1 MSEQAASPAEDWA
14 GFFDDAPCGL
24 LRLDAQHVVRVA
36 NPYALELLG
45 RPNSDLAEGLP
56 FKALLSVAGRV
67 FVQTQLW
74 AELALAGRVEERTL
88 DLVRPDGERTPVLL
102 NAVQTRDPQGLPGDI
117 KIALTRAT
125 VKRAYEAEIPRARQ
139 AAEQAAQAKA
149 DFLANVSHEIRTPL
163 NGMVGVAGA
172 LGRTPLTATQTEMV
186 DLIQSSGAM
195 LERLLSDV
203 LELSK
208 VEAGGLQLEPHPFDL
223 QRELTGALELA
234 RIRADAKGLSFD
246 ARFGPEAAGRFQG
259 DAVRLKQV
267 LGNLTANAVKF
278 TERGGVR
285 VLVELE
291 TEAADPVLCIIV
303 EDTGIGF
310 DQATGDTLFQRF
322 QQADAGITRR
332 FGGTGLGLA
341 ICKALVDLMGGSI
354 RAKSTPGQGSRFC
367 VRIPLPR
374 CLEELA
380 VEAPPGPSDQ
390 AQTDQGAADQPLRIL
405 LVEDHP
411 TNRKVVEL
419 ILAPYAIELV
429 NAENGREGVDA
440 WRAEDFDLVLMDMQM
455 PVMDGL
461 SAVRE
466 IRAQERAEPRRRRTP
481 IAMLSANAMEH
492 HRRESLDAGADLH
505 IAKPVTPDSLLAGIQ
520 AALELSAEAVAA

>member
-1 MSEQAASPAEDWA
+1 MGPQAADASEDWA
-14 GFFDDAPCGL
+14 GFFERAPCGL
-24 LRLDAQHVVRVA
+24 LRLDAGHVVRVA

-45 RPNSDLAEGLP
+45 RTGADIGDGLP
-56 FKALLSVAGRV
+56 FNTLLSVAGRV

-102 NAVQTRDPQGLPGDI
+102 NAVQVRDADGAPGDI
-117 KIALTRAT
+117 KISLTRAA
-125 VKRAYEAEIPRARQ
+125 VKRAYEAEIPRARHL
-139 AAEQAAQAKA
+139 AEQAAQAKS

-172 LGRTPLTATQTEMV
+172 LGRTPLSASQAEMV
-186 DLIQSSGAM
+186 ALIQSSGAM

-208 VEAGGLQLEPHPFDL
+208 VEAGGLQLEPQPFDL
-223 QRELTGALELA
+223 QRELNGALELA
-234 RIRADAKGLSFD
+234 RIRADAKGLCFD
-246 ARFGPEAAGRFQG
+246 ARFGPEADGRFFG
-259 DAVRLKQV
+259 DAVRLKQI

-278 TERGGVR
+278 TEGGEVR
-285 VLVELE
+285 VRVELDP
-291 TEAADPVLCIIV
+291 AGPDPVLSLTV

-341 ICKALVDLMGGSI
+341 ICKALVDLMGGTIKARSQ
-354 RAKSTPGQGSRFC
+354 PGRGSRFQ
-367 VRIPLPR
+367 VRVPLPR
-374 CLEELA
+374 CET
-380 VEAPPGPSDQ
+380 EAPAEAPAAAAEP
-390 AQTDQGAADQPLRIL
+390 AADRPLRIL

-419 ILAPYAIELV
+419 ILAPYDIALV
-429 NAENGREGVDA
+429 NAEDGRQGVDA
-440 WRAEDFDLVLMDMQM
+440 WRAAPFDLVLMDMQM

-466 IRAQERAEPRRRRTP
+466 IRELERADPARPRTP

-492 HRRESLDAGADLH
+492 HRRESLDSGADLH
-505 IAKPVTPDSLLAGIQ
+505 IAKPVTPDSLLAGIA
-520 AALELSAEAVAA
+520 AALEPQAEAAAA